1 MKLNI
6 FVALGAAFGTVSAR
20 PSYNKALCV
29 ETFISSGPSLD
40 MVSSLIIGSE
50 AAVIIDLP
58 LGIPQAEALANWI
71 SKTTDKPLV
80 AAFSTHSHPDHY
92 LGSAAFL
99 AHFPDTK
106 YYATSEAVKLI
117 KNEASIKVRHWS
129 FQTRYISLLIL
140 FKAKFWRGILG
151 DDIVVENVT
160 IPTSYDFSFFT
171 LPGDESTPIHLVS
184 PLVGDT
190 IDQTM
195 FWIPSISTLIA
206 GDAVYSHTMH
216 LWLADLLSPSL
227 TEAWLSTLDFI
238 QSLKPQKIIPGHSLT
253 KKFGSR
259 IDLEHTQ
266 KYVTYFKN
274 KIEAKGE
281 DFFTPQQIYKKINSA
296 FPNLLSKTSQTS
308 ATLLNITSEQFGR
321 GGQRQIHYV
330 DLASFNNATAL
341 EGWRL

>member
-6 FVALGAAFGTVSAR
+6 FVTLGAAFGTVAAR
-20 PSYNKALCV
+20 PSCNKALRV
-29 ETFISSGPSLD
+29 ENFISSGPSLD

-58 LGIPQAEALANWI
+58 LGIPQAEALADWV
-71 SKTTDKPLV
+71 STTTDKPLV

-92 LGSAAFL
+92 LGGTAFL
-99 AHFPDTK
+99 ARFPDTK
-106 YYATSEAVKLI
+106 YYASTEAVTLI
-117 KNEASIKVRHWS
+117 KNEAPI
-129 FQTRYISLLIL
+129 
-140 FKAKFWRGILG
+140 KAKFWRGILG
-151 DDIVVENVT
+151 DDVVVENVT

-190 IDQTM
+190 IDETM

-227 TEAWLSTLDFI
+227 TEAWLSTLEFI
-238 QSLKPQKIIPGHSLT
+238 QSLKPHKIIPGHSLT
-253 KKFGSR
+253 KKFGSH

-274 KIEAKGE
+274 KIEAKGK
-281 DFFTPQQIYKKINSA
+281 DFFTPQQIYKNINSA
-296 FPNLLSKTSQTS
+296 FPDLLSKTSQTS

-330 DLASFNNATAL
+330 DLAAFNNATEL